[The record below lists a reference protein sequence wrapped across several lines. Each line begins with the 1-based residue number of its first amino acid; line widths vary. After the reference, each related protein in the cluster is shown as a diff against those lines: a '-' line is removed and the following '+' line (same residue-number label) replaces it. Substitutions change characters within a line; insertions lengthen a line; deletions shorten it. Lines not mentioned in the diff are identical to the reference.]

1 MQPSIF
7 WIEPHKHT
15 HRRKHVLTANTD
27 KMHKKDS
34 IAKQNKHWK
43 YLRLLT
49 VSFKMYNQFGN
60 KRKCTPTATNTH
72 RQMNGWRE
80 SHWHLTCSESGTW
93 EVGWPA
99 FPYPWP
105 WTVSSRPVRSTAAR
119 QFLLLCR
126 GEKTQTHTHHDW
138 QTVGGGHITNNTSP
152 HACLQSSHTGME
164 VSVKKKKL
172 GFYFY
177 SFHFY

>member
-72 RQMNGWRE
+72 RQMNGWIDEEKVTDILPAVSRGRGKLAGQPFHIPDHE
-80 SHWHLTCSESGTW
+80 LSAVGLSDPPQPASSYCSAGEKRHKHTMTDRLLEEDTSLITHHHM
-93 EVGWPA
+93 P
-99 FPYPWP
+99 
-105 WTVSSRPVRSTAAR
+105 VSSR
-119 QFLLLCR
+119 L
-126 GEKTQTHTHHDW
+126 TQGW
-138 QTVGGGHITNNTSP
+138 RFQ
-152 HACLQSSHTGME
+152 
-164 VSVKKKKL
+164 
-172 GFYFY
+172 
-177 SFHFY
+177 